1 MREVNRSALIAQ
13 PQARI
18 YELINDVESYPQF
31 VPWCRSARIEAR
43 APGEIVATLGVA
55 RGPLRAE
62 FTTRN
67 LLDPARSV
75 RMQLVRGP
83 FRTLE
88 GLWTLVPIGDSGT
101 RIELALRFEF
111 ESIFPSAIFDPV
123 FEETAG
129 ALVDAFVRRA
139 RRADG

>member
-1 MREVNRSALIAQ
+1 MREVKRSALIAQ
-13 PQARI
+13 PQRRI
-18 YELINDVESYPQF
+18 YALINDIESYPQF

-43 APGEIVATLGVA
+43 GDGEIIATLGVA
-55 RGPLRAE
+55 RGPLRTE

-67 LLDPARSV
+67 ILDPDSSV

-88 GLWTLVPIGDSGT
+88 GQWTLMPIGDLGT
-101 RIELALRFEF
+101 RIELAVRFEF
-111 ESIFPSAIFDPV
+111 ESRFSAAVFDPV

-129 ALVDAFVRRA
+129 SLVDAFVRRA
-139 RRADG
+139 RLLDG